1 MNIEQTLK
9 DEFKLRTDQ
18 VDSVLGLIDEGKT
31 IPFIAR
37 YRKEQTG
44 GMSDETLRDFFERLK
59 YLRNLEARK
68 EAILKAI
75 EEQEKLTEDI
85 ALAIE
90 KASTMVEIED
100 IYEPFKK
107 KRKTRASAAIE
118 KGLEPLANILLFGEE
133 DVRDKAEDYINEEMG
148 VNSAEEAVEGA
159 MDIQVP
165 RRAEYLRTIWHELS
179 RMHSHLLWLGLFADA
194 LGFESLFMQFWKIRE
209 RIMDI
214 NEATAGN
221 RVIISTNIVGGVRKD
236 LSREH
241 QRWILDEMDTLEAEM
256 RRLEKVTMEDYTVKK
271 RTVGIGVMTAQEA
284 IQLGAAGP
292 TLRGSGVAQDVRQTE
307 YEAFA
312 ELGFT
317 PVSVLDGDCWARTKV
332 RFLEVL
338 QSMEIVRQAISH
350 LPDTEI
356 NVKVKG
362 NPSGEVISR
371 VEQPRGECMYYV
383 KGNGSKYLD
392 RVRIRTP
399 TFANIPPLLHMV
411 KGIQLA
417 DVPVV
422 VLSIDPCISCT
433 ER

>member
-1 MNIEQTLK
+1 MNFSALHEKLNQYINKGRLKSPWVVHYDCGSCNGCDIEVLACLTPVFDVERFGIVNIGDPKHADVLLVTGTVNQRNKDVLK
-9 DEFKLRTDQ
+9 NLYDQ
-18 VDSVLGLIDEGKT
+18 MPEPKAV
-31 IPFIAR
+31 IAIGACAC
-37 YRKEQTG
+37 TG
-44 GMSDETLRDFFERLK
+44 GVFQDC
-59 YLRNLEARK
+59 YN
-68 EAILKAI
+68 
-75 EEQEKLTEDI
+75 
-85 ALAIE
+85 
-90 KASTMVEIED
+90 V
-100 IYEPFKK
+100 
-107 KRKTRASAAIE
+107 
-118 KGLEPLANILLFGEE
+118 
-133 DVRDKAEDYINEEMG
+133 
-148 VNSAEEAVEGA
+148 
-159 MDIQVP
+159 
-165 RRAEYLRTIWHELS
+165 
-179 RMHSHLLWLGLFADA
+179 
-194 LGFESLFMQFWKIRE
+194 
-209 RIMDI
+209 
-214 NEATAGN
+214 
-221 RVIISTNIVGGVRKD
+221 VGGVD
-236 LSREH
+236 H
-241 QRWILDEMDTLEAEM
+241 VI
-256 RRLEKVTMEDYTVKK
+256 
-271 RTVGIGVMTAQEA
+271 
-284 IQLGAAGP
+284 
-292 TLRGSGVAQDVRQTE
+292 
-307 YEAFA
+307 
-312 ELGFT
+312 